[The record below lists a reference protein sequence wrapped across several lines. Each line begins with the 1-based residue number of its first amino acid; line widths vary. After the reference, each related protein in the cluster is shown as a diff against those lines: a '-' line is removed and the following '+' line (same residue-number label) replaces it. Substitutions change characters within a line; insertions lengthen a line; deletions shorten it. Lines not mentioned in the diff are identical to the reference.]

1 MKKSLFVFVLILL
14 GTMLQA
20 TTLDEELRTIY
31 SNSEIMEH
39 EGDTVLVGAGY
50 LADESSAYHYV
61 AVCCMMILYAREGWD
76 SFSSS
81 NSWVNRIDS
90 VAAYWATEYQE
101 YVVEMPIYE
110 ICNQFEDAGDE
121 YSSAEELLDAIRSYV
136 DYHGDVSPMSMW

>member
-1 MKKSLFVFVLILL
+1 
-14 GTMLQA
+14 
-20 TTLDEELRTIY
+20 
-31 SNSEIMEH
+31 
-39 EGDTVLVGAGY
+39 
-50 LADESSAYHYV
+50 
-61 AVCCMMILYAREGWD
+61 MMILYAREGWD
-76 SFSSS
+76 SYSSS